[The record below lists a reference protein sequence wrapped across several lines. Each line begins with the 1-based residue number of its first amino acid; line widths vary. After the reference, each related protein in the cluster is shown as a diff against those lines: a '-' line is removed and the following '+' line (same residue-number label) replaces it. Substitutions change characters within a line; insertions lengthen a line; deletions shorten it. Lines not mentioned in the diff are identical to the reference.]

1 MEVGRCRS
9 TLCLAEGAPYCG
21 FVLTVLH
28 NWPCRDGAFNK
39 TSVGDGVLEVVIV
52 LSDSTNNT
60 EAGDKRKS
68 ARFCQCRGERRSSR
82 IVPKATDNRAQQ
94 VLVHVHAHV
103 GRNGAVRVMLLETGS
118 N

>member
-1 MEVGRCRS
+1 M
-9 TLCLAEGAPYCG
+9 
-21 FVLTVLH
+21 
-28 NWPCRDGAFNK
+28 
-39 TSVGDGVLEVVIV
+39 GDGVLEVVIV
-52 LSDSTNNT
+52 LSDSTNST

-103 GRNGAVRVMLLETGS
+103 GRSGAVRVMLLETGS